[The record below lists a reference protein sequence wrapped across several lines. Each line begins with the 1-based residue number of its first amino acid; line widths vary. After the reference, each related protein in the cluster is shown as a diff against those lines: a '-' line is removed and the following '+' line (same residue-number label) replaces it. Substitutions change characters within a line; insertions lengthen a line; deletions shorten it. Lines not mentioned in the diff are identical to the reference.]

1 MTLDITIPQKKV
13 YNKNEEE
20 DKEENDDNEEED
32 DTDIEM
38 ANGDDTSTVN
48 DNKDKTNDVN
58 PIMHTL
64 DVCME
69 VFFKYMREF
78 CFTNGVL
85 QIESLRILYVDIL
98 RIFETIILPTQATRC
113 VQYIMFYI
121 CSFKPI
127 VAEMFID
134 WLWRKTNNPNL
145 SIIVRKSAVYYISSL
160 CANASFITSE

>member
-1 MTLDITIPQKKV
+1 MTLDITIPQKNV
-13 YNKNEEE
+13 YNEKENEEE
-20 DKEENDDNEEED
+20 DQEENEEED
-32 DTDIEM
+32 DTIEM

-48 DNKDKTNDVN
+48 DDTDKTNTVN

-78 CFTNGVL
+78 CFANDRL
-85 QIESLRILYVDIL
+85 QIESLRILYIDIL

-127 VAEMFID
+127 VAEMFVD
-134 WLWRKTNNPNL
+134 WLWRKMNNPNL
-145 SIIVRKSAVYYISSL
+145 SIILRKSVVYYISSL